1 VARRRS
7 GKNCEAVP
15 VPFWRKLFWS
25 GLHIPLLAVALLA
38 GNAALLQ
45 VALSKP
51 LIVLEV
57 SGAWMVYL
65 LDRSLGAGL
74 EDRVNWPERMRWW
87 RAHRTLRRGGL
98 ALGAL
103 LAGGAT
109 LHLRP
114 VTLMTGAGLG
124 LIGLLYVLPGVRL
137 KQWGL
142 SKPLLIAGAW
152 SLGTTL
158 LPVLEAGQAPGA
170 ALWLLAGYRL
180 LWLLPNPL
188 LADWPDRVGDRAA
201 GVRTPA
207 VRWSYGTLRRVAL
220 GLLLGALS
228 LGLVLVVRLNRPV
241 AAVDLLGVLLAGM
254 VIGAAR
260 RAIAD
265 EHLVLL
271 DLLVAWPA
279 VTAWVL
285 G

>member
-1 VARRRS
+1 M
-7 GKNCEAVP
+7 P
-15 VPFWRKLFWS
+15 IPFWRRLFWS

-45 VALSKP
+45 LSLSKP
-51 LIVLEV
+51 LVVLEAF
-57 SGAWMVYL
+57 GAWIVYL
-65 LDRSLGAGL
+65 LDRSLAVGP
-74 EDRVNWPERMRWW
+74 EDYLNRPGRVSWW
-87 RAHRTLRRGGL
+87 REHRTLQRGGL
-98 ALGAL
+98 AFGAL
-103 LAGGAT
+103 LAGWAT

-114 VTLMTGAGLG
+114 ATLVAGAGLG
-124 LIGLLYVLPGVRL
+124 LVGMLYVLPGVRL

-142 SKPLLIAGAW
+142 LKPLLIAGAW

-158 LPVLEAGQAPGA
+158 LPVLEAGRTPGA
-170 ALWLLAGYRL
+170 DLWLLTAYRL

-188 LADWPDRVGDRAA
+188 LADWPDRVGDLAS

-241 AAVDLLGVLLAGM
+241 AVVDLLGVLLAGM

-260 RAIAD
+260 RAVTD

>member
-1 VARRRS
+1 M
-7 GKNCEAVP
+7 P
-15 VPFWRKLFWS
+15 IPFWRRLFWS

-45 VALSKP
+45 ITLSKP
-51 LIVLEV
+51 LIVLEA

-65 LDRSLGAGL
+65 LDRSLGVGL
-74 EDRVNWPERMRWW
+74 EDRINRPERMRWW
-87 RAHRTLRRGGL
+87 RAHRTLQRGGL

-103 LAGGAT
+103 LAGWAT
-109 LHLRP
+109 PHLRP

-170 ALWLLAGYRL
+170 ALWLLASYRL

-207 VRWSYGTLRRVAL
+207 VRWLYGTLRRVAL
-220 GLLLGALS
+220 GLLLGALVV
-228 LGLVLVVRLNRPV
+228 GLIFMAHLKRSE
-241 AAVDLLGVLLAGM
+241 AAVDLLGVLLVGM
-254 VIGAAR
+254 VLGVAR
-260 RAIAD
+260 HGITD
-265 EHLVLL
+265 GHLALL

-279 VTAWVL
+279 VRRGCSAERTPPALRV
-285 G
+285 